1 MKKILPIAIS
11 VMMALN
17 AQAQSNTFEGHYTRP
32 VSDVISDMQR
42 RFNVEIKVE
51 VDTVGVTLPYADSRI
66 RPYSVEESLDNV
78 LKPLDFRWERKGS
91 RKFVVRYFDYP
102 RRTFPEGKKMIDYLS
117 TLYTDKASWEA
128 RRDSL
133 IPEVRERLG
142 IDSLLSQRVAEPR
155 TFLSKVRKYDG
166 YSVQNYALETLP
178 GLFICGSIYT
188 PLSKGKHPLIIC
200 PVGHFA
206 NGRYNNE
213 QQIRKATLARMG
225 AICVDYD
232 LVGWGESAL
241 QLGEASHRTAMANTM
256 QLLNGICILDFMI
269 DRKDVDRSRIGLNG
283 GSGGGTQVLYL
294 GMLDPRYAA
303 ACPTV
308 NIGAHFDGGCPCESG
323 MRATLAGGG
332 SCHPEFAACFA
343 PRPMMVVSDGGD
355 WTAQVP
361 EVEFPYLQRVYG
373 FYDASD
379 NVRNVHLPDERH
391 DFGPNKR
398 KAVYSFFTDVF
409 GLDSSRIDES
419 KVTIEDADLMKI
431 FGKDGELL
439 PADAIIFNEQ

>member
-1 MKKILPIAIS
+1 MKRSILLGLVAILGWGAS
-11 VMMALN
+11 
-17 AQAQSNTFEGHYTRP
+17 AQSNTFEGRYTRP
-32 VSDVISDMQR
+32 IGDVLSDMER

-51 VDTVGVTLPYADSRI
+51 VDTAGVVLPYADSRL

-117 TLYTDKASWEA
+117 TLYSDKSSWEA

-133 IPEVRERLG
+133 IPEVRGRLG
-142 IDSLLSQRVAEPR
+142 IDSLLAQRVASPR
-155 TFLSKVRKYDG
+155 TFFSKVRKYDG

-188 PLSKGKHPLIIC
+188 PLTKGKHPLIIC

-206 NGRYNNE
+206 NGRYNDE

-232 LVGWGESAL
+232 LIGWGESAL

-256 QLLNGICILDFMI
+256 QLLNGLCILDFMI
-269 DRKDVDRSRIGLNG
+269 DRKDVDRDRIGLNG

-294 GMLDPRYAA
+294 AMLDPRFAA

-373 FYDASD
+373 FYDAAD
-379 NVRNVHLPDERH
+379 QVRNVHLPDERH

-398 KAVYSFFTDVF
+398 KAVYEFFSDVF
-409 GLDSSRIDES
+409 DLDPSRIDES
-419 KVTIEDADLMKI
+419 KVTVESISLMKI
-431 FGKDGELL
+431 FGENGELL
-439 PADAIIFNEQ
+439 PPDAIRF